1 MYAKIR
7 VATSAFIL
15 LLFLFSFEGQAQKNK
30 SQLEKEKKENLKRID
45 EAQAILK
52 ETQSEKKATLG
63 QLKALNQ
70 QIKVRQEL
78 IQSINEEIKLLNG
91 EITDLSIVTDALQ
104 SDLENLKQ
112 EYAEMVYSAYKANQ
126 GYDRLTF
133 LFSSETF
140 NQLFR
145 RLNYLE
151 QYAEA
156 RKTQVEQIEIVRD
169 ALNEQRGE
177 LVVKKDEQDRLL
189 KSKIK
194 ENKNLLSLQKK
205 QSSVV
210 KQLSQREKELRK
222 ELAERKEA
230 IKKLDNLI
238 AEIVRKEIEESNKG
252 KDANAIALSAEGAKL
267 SSMFEGKKN
276 KLPWPVETGFVS
288 EKFGRHPH
296 PVLKNIMVENQGVD
310 IQTQKDAEV
319 KSVFEGK
326 VATTAYVPGMN
337 SVVIIQHG
345 DYYTLY
351 AKLKTVNVK
360 KGQIVQA
367 DQSVGSV
374 FTDTEGISELQFQV
388 WKNNVKLDPEKWLLS
403 K

>member
-1 MYAKIR
+1 MIFFVLIAY
-7 VATSAFIL
+7 SGL
-15 LLFLFSFEGQAQKNK
+15 AQKNK
-30 SQLEKEKKENLKRID
+30 SQLEKEKKENLQRIS
-45 EAQAILK
+45 EAQSILK
-52 ETQSEKKATLG
+52 ETQTEKKATLG

-70 QIKVRQEL
+70 QIKVRGDL
-78 IQSINEEIKLLNG
+78 IRAINDEINLLDG
-91 EITDLSIVTDALQ
+91 EISDLSIVTSALQ

-112 EYAEMVYSAYKANQ
+112 EYAQMVYNAYKANQ

-145 RLNYLE
+145 RLKYLE
-151 QYAEA
+151 QYTDA
-156 RKTQVEQIEIVRD
+156 RQTQVEQIEIVRD

-177 LVVKKDEQDRLL
+177 LVVKKDEQDKLL

-194 ENKNLLSLQKK
+194 ENESLLALQKE
-205 QSSVV
+205 QNSLV
-210 KQLSQREKELRK
+210 QELSQREKELRK
-222 ELAERKEA
+222 ELADRRES

-252 KDANAIALSAEGAKL
+252 KASDAIALSAEGAKL

-276 KLPWPVETGFVS
+276 KLPWPVSTGFVS

-326 VATTAYVPGMN
+326 VATTAFVPGMN

-360 KGQIVQA
+360 KGQIVRA

-374 FTDTEGISELQFQV
+374 FTDGAGISELQFQV
-388 WKNNVKLDPEKWLLS
+388 WKNSTKLDPEKWLVG

>member
-1 MYAKIR
+1 MVISLFF
-7 VATSAFIL
+7 VAFIL
-15 LLFLFSFEGQAQKNK
+15 GSFPGQAQKSK
-30 SQLEKEKKENLKRID
+30 SQLEKEKKENLKRIS
-45 EAQAILK
+45 EAQSILS
-52 ETQSEKKATLG
+52 ETQTEKKATLG
-63 QLKALNQ
+63 QLTALNQ
-70 QIKVRQEL
+70 QIKVRGDL
-78 IQSINEEIKLLNG
+78 IKAINDEISLLNG
-91 EITDLSIVTDALQ
+91 EISDLSIVTDALQ
-104 SDLENLKQ
+104 SDLENLKE
-112 EYAEMVYSAYKANQ
+112 EYAEMVYNAYKANQ
-126 GYDRLTF
+126 GNDRITF

-145 RLNYLE
+145 RLKYLE
-151 QYAEA
+151 QYADA
-156 RKTQVEQIEIVRD
+156 RQTQVEQIEIVRD
-169 ALNEQRGE
+169 ALNEQKGE
-177 LVVKKDEQDRLL
+177 LVVKKSEQDKLL

-194 ENKNLLSLQKK
+194 ENEDLIDLQKK
-205 QSSVV
+205 QRTLVQ
-210 KQLSQREKELRK
+210 KLGQREKELMK

-252 KDANAIALSAEGAKL
+252 KEADVIALSVEGAKL
-267 SSMFEGKKN
+267 SSMFEETKN

-288 EKFGRHPH
+288 ERFGRHPH

-310 IQTQKDAEV
+310 IQTQKEAQV
-319 KSVFEGK
+319 RSVFEGK
-326 VATTAYVPGMN
+326 VATTAFVPGMN

-351 AKLKTVNVK
+351 AKLKTVDVK

-367 DQSVGSV
+367 NQSIGSV

-388 WKNNVKLDPEKWLLS
+388 WKNNVKLDPEKWLTS